1 MIRPPEAVITIVF
14 GAERLD
20 PNQVARRRQIGG
32 FLSPDPE
39 GHGQQVAQGLEFQ
52 IG

>member
-1 MIRPPEAVITIVF
+1 MIRPPAAITIVS
-14 GAERLD
+14 GPGQLD

-32 FLSPDPE
+32 FSSPDPE
-39 GHGQQVAQGLEFQ
+39 GHGQRVAQGLGFQ